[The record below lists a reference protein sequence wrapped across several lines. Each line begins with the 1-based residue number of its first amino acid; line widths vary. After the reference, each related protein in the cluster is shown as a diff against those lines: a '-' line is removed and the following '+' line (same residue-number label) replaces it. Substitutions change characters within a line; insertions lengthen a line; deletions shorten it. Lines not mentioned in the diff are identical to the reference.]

1 MKPFWPAGEP
11 AQADYEQLRAAVLA
25 GTPSLGQDAARFAR
39 SGLAGL
45 IAWPASEPQFSA
57 VLSGAVRARWSP
69 HADLRVDALAAGFGL
84 LVAASTVSHFDLRE
98 AHR

>member
-45 IAWPASEPQFSA
+45 IAWPATEPQFSA

-69 HADLRVDALAAGFGL
+69 HADPRVGALAAGFGL
-84 LVAASTVSHFDLRE
+84 LVAAPTVNHVDLRE